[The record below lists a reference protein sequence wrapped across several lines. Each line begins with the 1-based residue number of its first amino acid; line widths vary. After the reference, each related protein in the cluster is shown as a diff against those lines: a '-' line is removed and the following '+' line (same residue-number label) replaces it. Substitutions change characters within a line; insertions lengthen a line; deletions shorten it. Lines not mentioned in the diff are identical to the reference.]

1 MAVAQGHGAEIHHF
15 PWVDDFA
22 AARNESLRHCTGD
35 WVLILDGDE
44 AIAPLDHS
52 VIRNAIRKDRPAAY
66 RLTLRNYFLDG
77 NQTSVDEAAT
87 PNESRYTEGSQFKY
101 YADGPG
107 LRLCRRLP
115 GLAFQGRIHELLD
128 PFFLARKIPIARL
141 DAVVHHYGKIFQD
154 REAVKR
160 SYYLELAEREARAHP
175 GNDQVWFNLVQQ
187 ALVANKWEL
196 TLEAAQNYLKLRKD
210 AHPMVALG
218 AGMALQ
224 FLGRPEESLPYFDA
238 ILASRPTHTA
248 AMVRKA
254 VSLATLGRQGQ
265 ARDFLKKAIRGSP
278 GFITPYVNLAELE
291 GQMGDLVAARGSLQA
306 GLEIAPNDPILL
318 HALVQ
323 LSLEH
328 GQAEQAVQDA
338 WTAIQRC
345 PTGGQGTWHQLVA
358 WSLKRAGNP
367 SQARAVLELGL
378 QAFPGNEALEQLR
391 ASLPA

>member
-1 MAVAQGHGAEIHHF
+1 M
-15 PWVDDFA
+15 
-22 AARNESLRHCTGD
+22 
-35 WVLILDGDE
+35 LILDGDE
-44 AIAPLDHS
+44 AVDPLDHP
-52 VIRNAIRKDRPAAY
+52 VIRTAIRKDRPAAY
-66 RLTLRNYFLDG
+66 RLILRNYFLDG

-87 PNESRYTEGSQFKY
+87 LNESRYTEGSQFKY

-128 PFFLARKIPIARL
+128 PFFLARKTPIARL
-141 DAVVHHYGKIFQD
+141 DAVIHHYGKTFKD
-154 REAVKR
+154 REAVKLH
-160 SYYLELAEREARAHP
+160 YYLGLAEREARAHP

-196 TLEAAQNYLKLRKD
+196 TLEAAQIYLKLRKN

-224 FLGRPEESLPYFDA
+224 FLGRHEESLPYFDA

-254 VSLATLGRQGQ
+254 VSLATLSRHAE
-265 ARDFLKKAIRGSP
+265 ARDWLGKAIRINP

-291 GQMGDLVAARGSLQA
+291 GQVGAPDKAREALLA
-306 GLEIAPNDPILL
+306 GLQVAPGDPILL
-318 HALVQ
+318 HSLVQ

-328 GQAEQAVQDA
+328 GQTDQAVQDA
-338 WTAIQRC
+338 WMAIQSC
-345 PTGGQGTWHQLVA
+345 PGGGQGTWHQLVA
-358 WSLKRAGNP
+358 WSLKRGGNL
-367 SQARAVLELGL
+367 SQARAVLDLGL
-378 QAFPGNEALEQLR
+378 TAFPGNEALEKLR
-391 ASLPA
+391 NGLPDEA